1 MYIYTIYHV
10 YKICTYTCL
19 ALAIYIY
26 IIYIYFPIM
35 ILARPFKKR
44 LYQCDRPNVKHM
56 SEFSK
61 I

>member
-1 MYIYTIYHV
+1 MYVHMPG
-10 YKICTYTCL
+10 L
-19 ALAIYIY
+19 FIYIY
-26 IIYIYFPIM
+26 IYIYIYIPIM

>member
-1 MYIYTIYHV
+1 MYIKYVRTHAWP
-10 YKICTYTCL
+10 L
-19 ALAIYIY
+19 LYIY
-26 IIYIYFPIM
+26 IIYIYIYIYIPIM

-56 SEFSK
+56 SEFSR

>member
-1 MYIYTIYHV
+1 MYIKYVRTH
-10 YKICTYTCL
+10 
-19 ALAIYIY
+19 AW
-26 IIYIYFPIM
+26 PIM